1 MSAAAP
7 LWLLLIQERVTLIQ
21 QAPGA
26 QNAADLTLP
35 IGTATLRLH
44 GDPPTPLQIEHA
56 IESVEDVVMNVR
68 AHLGAVARLATR
80 DAALHALAR
89 HADAAGGWLG
99 IDAVE
104 QLFSRLA
111 ARAAGR
117 PAAQDALLVDGASA
131 ARLVILRELLHHGAL
146 SGLQLID

>member
-44 GDPPTPLQIEHA
+44 GDPQTPLQIEHA

-68 AHLGAVARLATR
+68 AHLGAAARLAK
-80 DAALHALAR
+80 A
-89 HADAAGGWLG
+89 
-99 IDAVE
+99 
-104 QLFSRLA
+104 
-111 ARAAGR
+111 
-117 PAAQDALLVDGASA
+117 
-131 ARLVILRELLHHGAL
+131 
-146 SGLQLID
+146 

>member
-1 MSAAAP
+1 M
-7 LWLLLIQERVTLIQ
+7 
-21 QAPGA
+21 
-26 QNAADLTLP
+26 P

-68 AHLGAVARLATR
+68 AHLGAAARLATR

-117 PAAQDALLVDGASA
+117 PAAQDALPVDGASA

>member
-1 MSAAAP
+1 MSAVAP
-7 LWLLLIQERVTLIQ
+7 LWLLLIQERATLIQ

-68 AHLGAVARLATR
+68 AHLGAVA
-80 DAALHALAR
+80 
-89 HADAAGGWLG
+89 
-99 IDAVE
+99 
-104 QLFSRLA
+104 
-111 ARAAGR
+111 
-117 PAAQDALLVDGASA
+117 QDALLDRKSV
-131 ARLVILRELLHHGAL
+131 V
-146 SGLQLID
+146 